1 MLAVIESTYN
11 IKLDE
16 HSVNVGRFIT
26 HLRYLFVRIH
36 QHEQLSREPEAIVSS
51 IMSSYAKASK
61 CARLIASLIELRLD
75 TTLTE
80 DEVAYLT
87 LHVARV
93 TDQTNQNRSSD
104 IPDHPQLA
112 HMGQ

>member
-1 MLAVIESTYN
+1 MQKPRNARDLS
-11 IKLDE
+11 
-16 HSVNVGRFIT
+16 HP
-26 HLRYLFVRIH
+26 LF
-36 QHEQLSREPEAIVSS
+36 
-51 IMSSYAKASK
+51 
-61 CARLIASLIELRLD
+61 ELRLD

>member
-1 MLAVIESTYN
+1 MQKPRNAR
-11 IKLDE
+11 D
-16 HSVNVGRFIT
+16 
-26 HLRYLFVRIH
+26 
-36 QHEQLSREPEAIVSS
+36 LS
-51 IMSSYAKASK
+51 
-61 CARLIASLIELRLD
+61 SLIELRLD

-104 IPDHPQLA
+104 IPDHPHSWRIWQ
-112 HMGQ
+112 